1 MFTIH
6 SIGDAGFL
14 EQILI
19 AVAMVTGSGDFEKMV
34 SIGLLL
40 GAILVGF
47 QSLFQGAKTWDWHQV
62 FVCWLI
68 YGLAFG
74 ATTTVTIED
83 AYDGDVRVV
92 ANVPIGPAAVGS
104 MISEVG
110 YSLTKL
116 FEVAYSPIAPG
127 ITEHKFLDSL
137 ELLVKLRNTQMQSA
151 MWDAWN
157 NVLGGGD
164 VDVNKSLIN
173 YVAECT
179 AVKFARGEVTE
190 AQLNTQNWQ
199 QALQF
204 QSQLFGTQL
213 FLSPSGPTDETC
225 TTGWVKLS
233 QAIDAAYSAGL
244 SQQTLGYLVGKTDA
258 VNATADALD
267 ALHAQNVVTGDYIKA
282 HILQPIV
289 LRGFAQFYSDVHD
302 PYAEIMLKQAEMQ
315 RNTQWTAEQ
324 NLWMK
329 SIRPLMTLI
338 EGLVYAITPLAAF
351 IMVTGSKGIMLVG
364 KYFQMMIWIQLWMPV
379 MSIINLYIY
388 TQGQEV
394 LSNYLS
400 MGSLTSFEGIAYAG
414 TELERWIAIGGM
426 MAAATPGITLLLVT
440 GSGVAFNALAQR
452 VSGSDTIDEKMMS
465 PDLLQRGAVVSQQPM
480 FQQSQA
486 GGSLIS
492 GADSLLDKVNVGQ
505 TLSSAVSSSKTASA
519 QATQGFA
526 QQLSNSVFSGDSADQ
541 SYSRLQGLGQTL
553 RSSHSSQAKS
563 LYGEAQDYARQYGL
577 SESHTDAIAGALAM
591 QATGAVDAT
600 KLAGALSQKL
610 PMKLQGSLSTSA
622 ESRSSDQKQQ
632 LTTDLDKL
640 SQNLGFS
647 KEDSAALTQDLA
659 RQTNTEAGQRLN
671 HSLGEEQ
678 RQQLSRSASQAV
690 SAQETYQ
697 RLSNA
702 QSSIG
707 TTSQMDIRALAG
719 QVNDNPE
726 AFGHIHSGMKM
737 ASGETRQLAAEKA
750 RFYQAMGM
758 DAKRAVTG
766 GQIYALLNSHQG
778 TEQALAAETIAT
790 ATGGKVTQGLGNF
803 GENQLLMQQAPV
815 IHASE
820 HQPALSQPKQMT
832 NTQRLSSQPVVPD
845 SSGVLQ
851 RHDQNVDDVKGA
863 YANQGTAFKQ
873 ERLDALKAQIMST
886 PVKPSTAANV
896 FATADGAGRF
906 FDRVVGGSGAVMD
919 GFSSNFAGSM
929 HQLAQMTP
937 VQREQFITDANQG
950 DQYIKDKYGVAGQMA
965 VAAADLGRNVIGA
978 GVSGYYAAKEWLTG
992 KSDLSEAAKGLST
1005 KERGMFFASALAS
1018 ASEAGAEKAQAFV
1031 QQYGDEFRQLAV
1043 QTAMHDHG
1051 LQSQAG
1057 AQLFAASLLG
1067 ASDGQEQTYRQQL
1080 QQEMG
1085 DPALGNRAADII
1097 ESAAQ
1102 AGKDQAGGYLA
1113 PVSRY
1118 FAVQQG
1124 GGKHE

>member
-92 ANVPIGPAAVGS
+92 ANVPIGSAAVGS

-157 NVLGGGD
+157 NALGGGD

-364 KYFQMMIWIQLWMPV
+364 KYFQMLIWIQLWMPV

-426 MAAATPGITLLLVT
+426 MAAATPGIKLLLVT

-519 QATQGFA
+519 QATRGFA

-563 LYGEAQDYARQYGL
+563 IYGEAQDYARQYGL

-600 KLAGALSQKL
+600 KLVGALSQKL

-640 SQNLGFS
+640 SQNSGFS

-659 RQTNTEAGQRLN
+659 RQTNTEAGQRLK

-678 RQQLSRSASQAV
+678 RQQLSRSASQAM

-750 RFYQAMGM
+750 RFYQAMGI
-758 DAKRAVTG
+758 DAKRAVTS

-803 GENQLLMQQAPV
+803 GENQLLMQQAPA
-815 IHASE
+815 IHAPE
-820 HQPALSQPKQMT
+820 HQPVLSQPKQMT
-832 NTQRLSSQPVVPD
+832 DTQRLSSQPTVAD
-845 SSGVLQ
+845 GSNVLQ
-851 RHDQNVDDVKGA
+851 RHDQNMDSVKGT
-863 YANQGTAFKQ
+863 YVNQGTAFKQ

-906 FDRVVGGSGAVMD
+906 FDQVVGDTGAVMD
-919 GFSSNFAGSM
+919 GFSDNFAGSM

-937 VQREQFITDANQG
+937 AQREQFITDANQG

-992 KSDLSEAAKGLST
+992 KSDLSDAAKGLST

-1018 ASEAGAEKAQAFV
+1018 ASEAGSEQAQAFV
-1031 QQYGDEFRQLAV
+1031 QRYGDEFRQLAV
-1043 QTAMHDHG
+1043 QTAIHDHG

-1067 ASDGQEQTYRQQL
+1067 ASDGKEQTYRQQL

-1085 DPALGNRAADII
+1085 DPALGNKAADII

>member
-34 SIGLLL
+34 CVGLLL

-68 YGLAFG
+68 YSLAFG

-110 YSLTKL
+110 YGLTKL

-157 NVLGGGD
+157 NALGGGD

-179 AVKFARGEVTE
+179 AVKFVRGEVTE

-225 TTGWVKLS
+225 TSGWVKLS
-233 QAIDAAYSAGL
+233 QAIDTAFAAGL

-258 VNATADALD
+258 VNATTDALD
-267 ALHAQNVVTGDYIKA
+267 ALHAQNVATGDYIKA
-282 HILQPIV
+282 HILKPIMQ
-289 LRGFAQFYSDVHD
+289 RGFAQFYSDMRD

-351 IMVTGSKGIMLVG
+351 IMVIGSKGIMLVG
-364 KYFQMMIWIQLWMPV
+364 KYFQMLIWIQLWMPV

-465 PDLLQRGAVVSQQPM
+465 PDLLQRSAVVSQQPM

-678 RQQLSRSASQAV
+678 RQQLSRSASQAM
-690 SAQETYQ
+690 STQETYQ